1 MKDRL
6 TKLFTT
12 FLAVVLLVGMSP
24 AAASTAYAASWN
36 SGTVAS
42 LSLSEKLSGLWNSW
56 FGGSNKGDS
65 SSSSDKTGQ
74 TEEKDATA
82 SGGVQLAPSKTAS
95 SDPVTESD
103 ITLTKTAEDKGKDA
117 EGNQLFDIKLG
128 VQGKEKRTNK
138 KIDIVLIL
146 DASSSMTGNLP
157 EITKNAANAFVDKV
171 FKDEGVDARVA
182 VISYGTTACARDYSV
197 QSWRENDKWTFYGNS
212 MSNNNYSDNQ
222 TLITTAINS
231 AYSVNNGERGGSA
244 TNTEGAFLVAK
255 QLASIKRNDAEH
267 LTVFMTDGLPT
278 RHYDN
283 SGNIAGTG
291 TYTSKDDYNDA
302 LTAAI
307 SLSEDSSIYNV
318 ALTGGIKENSYQ
330 TKKECLTIAEKLMG
344 QPPYSMTSDGT
355 KWEQVGGEWTQD
367 VTFSQQPSQSYAK
380 AYYNITSTDTNAAGT
395 QMEEIYKNIASQAI
409 SLVKNGVVKDILPAD
424 FKLTEQG
431 KQTLRDANA
440 TFTENTDGTTTIT
453 YTNVPAE
460 KVATNLPTI
469 SVKYTGNGYGAAY
482 TNSSATYSGK
492 LYNGTENGK
501 DFSKLFPKPVA
512 GLNPKTAEDTDSTYV
527 GTTIDVDVANNDK
540 FTKLTVP
547 GYDVSEYE
555 IVLTNEKGEEI
566 EYNDD
571 FIATMKNNQLQFTS
585 KTTGTKVLY
594 YVVKATLDPKN
605 DKNFAK
611 NGKTNLVSKP
621 TKVTI
626 NVTGPA
632 NQAYVVDFGKPV
644 TYTDTFTDAEKKAE
658 ITLKD
663 TTGNVKAGT
672 YGQMTLNGNGDSIT
686 YKLTKFMENI
696 DVFEFEEKYNENV
709 TVDKTVSMV
718 PASSIYYEDNFAD
731 EQGNTLINYIK
742 GWKVLGS
749 DTIPGV
755 SGDGNLG
762 YDSAYDTSDSQ
773 LVHSGGTIHY
783 VPKSLKDI
791 SEAEFTFKGQG
802 IDLYSYTSGATGKF
816 TFVVYDQNGNR
827 VFNKTINTK
836 YNSGEVYQTPVITF
850 MGDTVQTYTVKI
862 MVPKNST
869 FYLDA
874 LRIYNSVNVNK
885 GDIGGVDIDNESS
898 AKFVSIRE
906 QSLLSDKADLFTVD
920 GDVFIDAYLNKLAQV
935 VAIPDEMTE
944 YKTYGRKTEVV
955 VAPGKTVTITL
966 KNTSGYSKVQLG
978 ARIDATVPTNITGG
992 SSTGKVRV
1000 NNDNIDIKSSTDMY
1014 YTVKV
1019 KDNGEIVITN
1029 NTDKLLAL
1037 TKLKLIK

>member
-24 AAASTAYAASWN
+24 AAATTAYAASWN
-36 SGTVAS
+36 SGAVAS
-42 LSLSEKLSGLWNSW
+42 FNLLDSIRNL
-56 FGGSNKGDS
+56 FGGSKNDS

-82 SGGVQLAPSKTAS
+82 QGGDQLTAAKAAS

-103 ITLTKTAEDKGKDA
+103 ITLTKTATDKGTDKDT
-117 EGNQLFDIKLG
+117 GNQLFDINLS
-128 VQGKEKRTNK
+128 VQGAEKKTSK
-138 KIDIVLIL
+138 KVDIVLIL

-157 EITKNAANAFVDKV
+157 TITKNAANAFVDKV

-197 QSWRENDKWTFYGNS
+197 QSNSENDKWTFYGNS

-231 AYSVNNGERGGSA
+231 AYSVGNGESRGSA
-244 TNTEGAFLVAK
+244 TNTEGAFLIAK

-291 TYTSKDDYNDA
+291 TYTSKDDYNEA
-302 LTAAI
+302 LNAAI
-307 SLSEDSSIYNV
+307 SLSEDSNIYNV

-330 TKKECLTIAEKLMG
+330 TKEECLAIAEKLMG
-344 QPPYSMTSDGT
+344 QPPYSMTSDGRR
-355 KWEQVGGEWTQD
+355 WEQVGGEWTDD

-380 AYYNITSTDTNAAGT
+380 AYYNITSTDTDAAGS

-409 SLVKNGVVKDILPAD
+409 SLVKNGVVTDILPAD
-424 FKLTEQG
+424 FKLTEEG
-431 KQTLRDANA
+431 KQALRDAKA
-440 TFTENTDGTTTIT
+440 TFTGNSDGTTTIT
-453 YTNVPAE
+453 YTNVAAE
-460 KVATNLPTI
+460 KEATNLATI
-469 SVKYTGNGYGAAY
+469 SVEYVGNGYGAAY

-492 LYNGTENGK
+492 LYDGTENGK
-501 DFSKLFPKPVA
+501 DFSMSFPKPVA
-512 GLNPKTAEDTDSTYV
+512 GLHPKTKDDADSTSV
-527 GTTIDVDVANNDK
+527 GTTITVDVKENDK
-540 FTKLTVP
+540 FEKLTVG
-547 GYDVSEYE
+547 GYEVSGYT
-555 IVLTNEKGEEI
+555 IVLTDKDGKEVSYTGDFTAKI
-566 EYNDD
+566 DD
-571 FIATMKNNQLQFTS
+571 NRQLQFTS
-585 KTTGTKVLY
+585 STAGTKELY
-594 YVVKATLDPKN
+594 YVVKANITKVGD
-605 DKNFAK
+605 NFATD
-611 NGKTNLVSKP
+611 GQTALVSRP

-626 NVTGPA
+626 DVYDAA
-632 NQAYVVDFGKPV
+632 NQAFVVDFGKPV
-644 TYTDTFTDAEKKAE
+644 TYTADQVFTVSEQKAN
-658 ITLKD
+658 ITLQKP
-663 TTGNVKAGT
+663 TGT
-672 YGQMTLNGNGDSIT
+672 YGDMSLNTTNKSIT
-686 YKLTKFMENI
+686 YTLKKFMDGI
-696 DVFEFEEKYNENV
+696 DKFIFSEQFSDKV
-709 TVDKTVSMV
+709 TLQKSVSMV

-731 EQGNTLINYIK
+731 ENGKTLINYGK
-742 GWKVLGS
+742 GWEPLGT
-749 DTIPGV
+749 DTIPGI

-773 LVHSGGTIHY
+773 LIYSNGTIHY
-783 VPKSLKDI
+783 VPKSTTTVTAD
-791 SEAEFTFKGQG
+791 FTFKGQG

-816 TFVVYDQNGNR
+816 TFRVYDESNTR

-836 YNSGEVYQTPVITF
+836 YNSGETYQVPAVTF
-850 MGDTVQTYTVKI
+850 MGEKSQTYRVEI
-862 MVPKNST
+862 IVPKNNA

-874 LRIYNSVNVNK
+874 VRIYNSVNVNK
-885 GDIGGVDIDNESS
+885 DQIGGVDVDNESS

-935 VAIPDEMTE
+935 VTIPDEMTE

-966 KNTSGYSKVQLG
+966 KNTSKNTSGYSKVQLG

-992 SSTGKVRV
+992 SATGKVQI
-1000 NNDNIDIKSSTDMY
+1000 NDDNIDIKSSTDMY

-1019 KDNGEIVITN
+1019 KDDGEIVITN